1 MQTVLGCWVAAI
13 AQWIRVRLPSC
24 GPGFGSQ
31 TQHLCLDFCLRPKAK
46 DLEIT
51 RVVVVVVLVGFFVS
65 KTHATSLSLSLSLHF
80 YYFFFLFNIFYHH
93 IYLSFYYTCLPTQA
107 YQSRP
112 TNLGL
117 PTQAFLSMFTY
128 QCLPTYV
135 YLSTSTYLPTQ
146 INILTYL

>member
-1 MQTVLGCWVAAI
+1 MQTVLGSWVAAI

-65 KTHATSLSLSLSLHF
+65 KTHATSLSLSLCIFIIFS
-80 YYFFFLFNIFYHH
+80 FFLIFSITISIYHFIIH
-93 IYLSFYYTCLPTQA
+93 VYLP
-107 YQSRP
+107 RP

-117 PTQAFLSMFTY
+117 PIQAYLPRPSY
-128 QCLPTYV
+128 LCLPTNA
-135 YLSTSTYLPTQ
+135 YLPMSTYLHQ
-146 INILTYL
+146 HTYLPR

>member
-1 MQTVLGCWVAAI
+1 MQTVLGSWVAAI

-65 KTHATSLSLSLSLHF
+65 KTHATSLSLSLHF

-93 IYLSFYYTCLPTQA
+93 IYLSFYYICLPTQA

-117 PTQAFLSMFTY
+117 PIQAYLPRPSY
-128 QCLPTYV
+128 LCLPTNA
-135 YLSTSTYLPTQ
+135 YLPMSTYLHQ
-146 INILTYL
+146 HTYLPR